1 MARVGVVLAALLG
14 LGLGYYYIVLDWEGR
29 PICRKQINLG
39 IRMWVQDTDEVDAL
53 ARELKSIRDDRTN
66 RARHTG
72 SVTIIVVPR
81 PSRERT

>member
-1 MARVGVVLAALLG
+1 
-14 LGLGYYYIVLDWEGR
+14 
-29 PICRKQINLG
+29 
-39 IRMWVQDTDEVDAL
+39 MWVQDTDEVDAL